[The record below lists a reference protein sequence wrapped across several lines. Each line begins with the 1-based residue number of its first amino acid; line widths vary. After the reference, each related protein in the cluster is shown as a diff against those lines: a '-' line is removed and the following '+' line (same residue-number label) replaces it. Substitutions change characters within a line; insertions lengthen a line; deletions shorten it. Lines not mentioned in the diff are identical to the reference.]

1 MLLPTTMHLILEL
14 WGYFIHLNINLIY
27 EKDNCIDIVR
37 GPKLQL
43 TDTNHWN
50 PVKSKSTNN
59 VTYHKNRLSQHRRK
73 LISGA
78 VLASVP
84 DSDKQ
89 LLVWTGSSASE
100 ATKQTRYFNL
110 VDVLSICIYNN
121 RKTQTLYHLY
131 WWYIQYTY
139 ARFIQNFTDIWSSIL
154 FFNINCAQWNVIP
167 LTNNVI
173 PLEHGLLLPKNTNT
187 PRFTCDVHL
196 IKQSIV
202 FEDDGLTFHS

>member
-1 MLLPTTMHLILEL
+1 MPIGNAPTTSKWSAMLLPTTMHLILEL
-14 WGYFIHLNINLIY
+14 WGYFINLNINLIY

-37 GPKLQL
+37 GPNLQL

-59 VTYHKNRLSQHRRK
+59 VTYHKNCLSQHRRK

-100 ATKQTRYFNL
+100 ATKQTRNFNL

-121 RKTQTLYHLY
+121 RKCKLFITCTDDIFNIHMQDLYKTSLISDHPS
-131 WWYIQYTY
+131 
-139 ARFIQNFTDIWSSIL
+139 FSSI
-154 FFNINCAQWNVIP
+154 
-167 LTNNVI
+167 
-173 PLEHGLLLPKNTNT
+173 
-187 PRFTCDVHL
+187 
-196 IKQSIV
+196 
-202 FEDDGLTFHS
+202 